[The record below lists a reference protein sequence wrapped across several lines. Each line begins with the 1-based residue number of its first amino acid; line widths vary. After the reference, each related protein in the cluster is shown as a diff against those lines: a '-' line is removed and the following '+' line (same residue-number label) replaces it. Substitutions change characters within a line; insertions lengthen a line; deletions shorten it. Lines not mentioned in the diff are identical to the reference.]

1 MDTLASADTVQEFTA
16 FYESDYSRLTWFLAR
31 AGALPTEAEEVAQEA
46 MLVLLNTWPTVRTPP
61 AFVRTVALRMLYRG
75 WDERKRSRDA
85 EQRIASRKAWL
96 ETFDANEG
104 IDAALDLLEALP
116 SAQREVFA
124 LHTDGFSEKEIAE
137 ITGKKESTVR
147 SNLRHARDKA
157 KSVLRPD
164 HDREGG
170 NHGP

>member
-1 MDTLASADTVQEFTA
+1 
-16 FYESDYSRLTWFLAR
+16 
-31 AGALPTEAEEVAQEA
+31 
-46 MLVLLNTWPTVRTPP
+46 MLVLLNTWPTVRAPH
-61 AFVRTVALRMLYRG
+61 AFVRTVALRMLYRV
-75 WDERKRSRDA
+75 WDERKRSLDA

-96 ETFDANEG
+96 ETFDANED
-104 IDAALDLLEALP
+104 IDAALELLEALP
-116 SAQREVFA
+116 MVQRQVFA
-124 LHTDGFSEKEIAE
+124 LQTDGFSEKEIAE
-137 ITGKKESTVR
+137 ITGRKESTVR